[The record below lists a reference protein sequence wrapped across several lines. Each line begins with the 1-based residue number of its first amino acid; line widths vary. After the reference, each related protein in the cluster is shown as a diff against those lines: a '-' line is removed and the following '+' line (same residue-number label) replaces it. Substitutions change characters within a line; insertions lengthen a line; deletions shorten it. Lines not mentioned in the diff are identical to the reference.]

1 MGKVAPFNAA
11 LIILFLTMTNSYAGP
26 CQDSIDRVQVQV
38 DAAIDK
44 SAGAGPWRP
53 ESLSATRSR
62 QPTPESIAA
71 AEGASGRAQQ
81 RALKAIGRAR
91 AADSAGNVALCNAEL
106 KKAKRAL
113 ALP

>member
-1 MGKVAPFNAA
+1 MRTVAPFNTAI
-11 LIILFLTMTNSYAGP
+11 IILFLTMTNSHAGP
-26 CQDSIDRVQVQV
+26 CQAAIDRVQVQV

-44 SAGAGPWRP
+44 NAGAGPWRP
-53 ESLSATRSR
+53 ESSNATRSR

-81 RALKAIGRAR
+81 RALKALGRAR
-91 AADSAGNVALCNAEL
+91 AADNAGNTALCNSEVN
-106 KKAKRAL
+106 KAKRAL